1 MPRGSSKSNPRLL
14 PVEER
19 LPLRGLDLERL
30 INLVRLATV
39 AGIALVVA
47 LARHAVGVPLAEI
60 SGEGVLAGALFGLVL
75 LQLFLATFPWDPR
88 YRYPLAYLDVVL
100 VTGALLWFVFTGRPL
115 VATNSRV
122 LFLGYLLALVLA
134 SLRGEGRLA
143 RDVAAAV
150 PAAYGVVLAAAAS
163 TADLPRLAA
172 DPLYGAFRWD
182 EQAVRLLLLFACGVA
197 VIYASR
203 LTEAERSTSR
213 LDGLTGVFNRRFL
226 EEYLTMMVAR
236 TRRARQPLS
245 LLMVDLDGFKQFND
259 RQGHAA
265 GDRVLREVAL
275 SLAGA
280 VREDNVVARYGGDE
294 FVVVL
299 PNTPGEFARQV
310 ALELC
315 GLFSGAITLS
325 IGVACLGPRGGSK
338 EELLA
343 AADQALYRAK
353 SRGGGVAVAS

>member
-150 PAAYGVVLAAAAS
+150 PAAYGLVLAAAAS
-163 TADLPRLAA
+163 TAD
-172 DPLYGAFRWD
+172 
-182 EQAVRLLLLFACGVA
+182 
-197 VIYASR
+197 
-203 LTEAERSTSR
+203 
-213 LDGLTGVFNRRFL
+213 
-226 EEYLTMMVAR
+226 
-236 TRRARQPLS
+236 
-245 LLMVDLDGFKQFND
+245 
-259 RQGHAA
+259 
-265 GDRVLREVAL
+265 
-275 SLAGA
+275 
-280 VREDNVVARYGGDE
+280 
-294 FVVVL
+294 
-299 PNTPGEFARQV
+299 
-310 ALELC
+310 
-315 GLFSGAITLS
+315 
-325 IGVACLGPRGGSK
+325 
-338 EELLA
+338 
-343 AADQALYRAK
+343 
-353 SRGGGVAVAS
+353 